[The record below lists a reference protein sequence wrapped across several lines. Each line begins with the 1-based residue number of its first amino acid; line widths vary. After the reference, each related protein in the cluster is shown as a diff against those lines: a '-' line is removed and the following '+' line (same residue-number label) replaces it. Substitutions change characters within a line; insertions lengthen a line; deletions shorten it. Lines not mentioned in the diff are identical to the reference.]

1 MTLSACEQLLKDS
14 MGLDVASIGA
24 TAIERAVRHRQRAC
38 QLPDVH
44 AYWEHLRASQAE
56 LQELIDA
63 VVVPE
68 TWFFRDRESFAALAR
83 LVRDEL
89 LPANVGGGGP
99 VRLLSVPC
107 ATGEE
112 PYSIVMTLM
121 DAGLPADRLRV
132 DAIDI
137 CERLLIHAR
146 RGLYGRGAFRGTDLH
161 FRARYFES
169 APGGYLLA
177 ESVRQQVRFQHGNL
191 LSPDFLPGTARYD
204 VIFCRN
210 VLIYFDRP
218 TQDRALAVLSR
229 LLTDSGMLFVG
240 PAESGVVL
248 EHDFRSAKLPLAF
261 AFRKA
266 ERAPAEAKPVE
277 TRPLRQGHAAHAAP
291 ASYARL
297 VPPATARTLPQSP
310 LQPPPLQPSRQ
321 PSLQPPTQAPSQAL
335 PQALRQSLLNASPA
349 PAARQADRP
358 AELEE
363 ARALA
368 DQGRFEEAAALCD
381 VHLRKHGPTADACFL
396 LGLVRD
402 ARGSASDAEVWY
414 RKAIYLDQHHEQ
426 ALLHLALLL
435 ERHARRTEARV
446 LRQRLNRVVAIL
458 KAAGPGGGTQDP
470 K

>member
-24 TAIERAVRHRQRAC
+24 SAIERAVRHRQRVC
-38 QLPDVH
+38 ELPDVN
-44 AYWEHLRASQAE
+44 AYWEHLRKSQTE

-83 LVRDEL
+83 VVRDEL
-89 LPANVGGGGP
+89 MPAGVGGP
-99 VRLLSVPC
+99 LRLLSVPC

-112 PYSIVMTLM
+112 PYSIVMTLL
-121 DAGLPADRLRV
+121 DAGVPAERLRV
-132 DAIDI
+132 EAVDI
-137 CERLLIHAR
+137 CERLLRHAR
-146 RGLYGRGAFRGTDLH
+146 RGVYGNGSFRGADLH
-161 FRARYFES
+161 FRSRYFEP
-169 APGGYLLA
+169 APDGRYLLT
-177 ESVRQQVRFQHGNL
+177 ESVRKYVQFQQGNL

-218 TQDRALAVLSR
+218 TQARALAVLAR
-229 LLTDSGMLFVG
+229 LLTANGMLFVG

-266 ERAPAEAKPVE
+266 EAKAVADAATQRTRQTQPTQRSREALPV
-277 TRPLRQGHAAHAAP
+277 RPP
-291 ASYARL
+291 MARL
-297 VPPATARTLPQSP
+297 VRPSDAVPTPPVARPLP
-310 LQPPPLQPSRQ
+310 LPPTPTPASGQASLPVPASAHASLSSARQ
-321 PSLQPPTQAPSQAL
+321 PE
-335 PQALRQSLLNASPA
+335 
-349 PAARQADRP
+349 RP
-358 AELEE
+358 VELED

-368 DQGRFEEAAALCD
+368 DQGRFEEAAERCD
-381 VHLRKHGPTADACFL
+381 VYLRKHGPTADVCFL

-402 ARGSASDAEVWY
+402 ANGRASDAEAWY
-414 RKAIYLDQHHEQ
+414 RKALYLDQHHAQ

-435 ERHARRTEARV
+435 ERHARPTEARV
-446 LRQRLNRVVAIL
+446 LRQRLERVAAIL
-458 KAAGPGGGTQDP
+458 KAAGPNGTQG
-470 K
+470 